1 MKKMKKLAV
10 PLMIVMV
17 MVLLAALAMKA
28 VVVSKV
34 ALAVI
39 SWVFVKKFLNGGA
52 KKETFEIIAKHPEHH
67 AEHHDAHGH
76 GSQHQQQLYDASNHV
91 ATVAHKDVMAYGP
104 YGRLFEAQALAFNAH
119 QPAPASTTQQ
129 PIKDT
134 TT

>member
-1 MKKMKKLAV
+1 MKKMKKLAL
-10 PLMIVMV
+10 PLAIVMV

-67 AEHHDAHGH
+67 DAHGH
-76 GSQHQQQLYDASNHV
+76 ASQHHQQQLYDAASNHV
-91 ATVAHKDVMAYGP
+91 ASVAHKDVVMAYAP
-104 YGRLFEAQALAFNAH
+104 YGRLFEAQALAYNAH
-119 QPAPASTTQQ
+119 QPAPSSTTQ
-129 PIKDT
+129 PPPKDAT
-134 TT
+134 A